1 MPADR
6 PFAEPS
12 PGPAHRYPRHSRE
25 GTFFYPMFTDD
36 MWELMVTET
45 NRYHNQ
51 QVAAEPNKH
60 KRKWV
65 PVTREELEAF
75 IGILIY
81 IWEL

>member
-1 MPADR
+1 
-6 PFAEPS
+6 
-12 PGPAHRYPRHSRE
+12 
-25 GTFFYPMFTDD
+25 
-36 MWELMVTET
+36 MVTET